1 MGALSITF
9 IIYMVMTAISLL
21 ITLPFSSSVNALLYI
36 DLRMR
41 KEGLDVELRNA
52 VAEQQAQ

>member
-1 MGALSITF
+1 
-9 IIYMVMTAISLL
+9 
-21 ITLPFSSSVNALLYI
+21 LPFTSSVNALLYI